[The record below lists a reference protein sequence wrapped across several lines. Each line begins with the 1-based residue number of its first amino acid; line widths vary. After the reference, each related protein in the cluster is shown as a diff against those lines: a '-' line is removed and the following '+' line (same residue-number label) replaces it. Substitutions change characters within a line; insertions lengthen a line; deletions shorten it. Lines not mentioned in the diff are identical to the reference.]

1 MNRQLIELGSLA
13 HLSYFWFTLDGVPW
27 QVKRHAEDYTFVEAF
42 GGQEFPTQ
50 ELVPSYVEVY
60 VSDAL
65 PWQDS
70 RETGTYLWLG
80 GGE

>member
-50 ELVPSYVEVY
+50 EVNIVELFWRVVAIPVTLIVY
-60 VSDAL
+60 
-65 PWQDS
+65 PFY
-70 RETGTYLWLG
+70 RLWW
-80 GGE
+80 EVTHD